1 MTELVLVE
9 RADDIVTLTLHNPA
23 KMNAFSQAMRDRLI
37 ELLAELNADP
47 GCRAIVLTGH
57 DGHFSAGA
65 DLAGFEERTVRECR
79 ARMRR
84 GSARLMREMVAG
96 AKPLVAAMEG
106 NAYGAG
112 LALSAAC
119 DHVVASR
126 SAKFCCAFTRVG
138 FMPDLALM
146 HTLPHRVGA
155 ARAKQLI
162 ALADVIDAVRA
173 ERLGLVDELVES
185 GAALPAARAVARRY
199 ADGPPLA
206 FEMVKSVFARGL
218 ETMIQAEVDLQPML
232 WLSEDH
238 REGKRAFAERR
249 PPKFTGS

>member
-1 MTELVLVE
+1 MSEPVLLE
-9 RADDIVTLTLHNPA
+9 RDGDVVTLTLHNPG
-23 KMNAFSQAMRDRLI
+23 KMNAFSQGMRDRLI
-37 ELLAELNADP
+37 ELLGALNGDP
-47 GCRAIVLTGH
+47 TCRAIVVTGH
-57 DGHFSAGA
+57 GEHFSAGA

-79 ARMRR
+79 VRMKR

-96 AKPLVAAMEG
+96 AKPMIAAVEG

-112 LALSAAC
+112 LALACAC
-119 DHVVASR
+119 DHVVASA

-138 FMPDLALM
+138 FLPDLGLL
-146 HTLPHRVGA
+146 HTLPHRVGT

-162 ALADVIDAVRA
+162 ALADVIDAERA
-173 ERLGLVDELVES
+173 QRLGIADELAPTG
-185 GAALPAARAVARRY
+185 GALAAARALARRY

-206 FEMVKSVFARGL
+206 FEMVKNVLARGL
-218 ETMIQAEVDLQPML
+218 EAMIQAETDLQPML

-249 PPKFTGS
+249 PPRFSGT

>member
-1 MTELVLVE
+1 MNEPVLLE
-9 RADDIVTLTLHNPA
+9 CDGDIVTLTLHNPG

-37 ELLAELNADP
+37 ELLGELNADP
-47 GCRAIVLTGH
+47 ACRAIVLTGH
-57 DGHFSAGA
+57 GEHFSAGA

-79 ARMRR
+79 VRMKR

-96 AKPLVAAMEG
+96 AKPMIAAVEG

-112 LALSAAC
+112 LALASAC

-138 FMPDLALM
+138 FLPDLGVM
-146 HTLPHRVGA
+146 HTLPHRVGP

-162 ALADVIDAVRA
+162 ALADVIDAERA
-173 ERLGLVDELVES
+173 LLLGLADDLAPA
-185 GAALPAARAVARRY
+185 GDALSTARAIARRY

-206 FEMVKSVFARGL
+206 FEMVKGVLARGL
-218 ETMIQAEVDLQPML
+218 EAMIQAETDLQPML

-249 PPKFTGS
+249 RPRFTGT